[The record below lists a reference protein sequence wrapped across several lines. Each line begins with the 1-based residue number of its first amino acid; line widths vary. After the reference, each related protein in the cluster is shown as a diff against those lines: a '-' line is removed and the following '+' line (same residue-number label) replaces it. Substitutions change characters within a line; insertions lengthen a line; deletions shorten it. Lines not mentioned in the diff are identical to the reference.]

1 MNCGLAGF
9 LQGRAWLLAGSRLQS
24 QAFVFFGFVMKP
36 ACSQSVALLTMVL
49 VLAGCSSTPVSRPSQ
64 PAASRPVDRSVST
77 IQVPSEDRQEIVLY
91 ALSLLDV
98 NYQFGGANPEAGL
111 DCSGLVY
118 FIYKNALGVTL
129 PHNAA
134 EMARLARPVDRQKL
148 QAGDLVFFNT
158 LGKPYSHVGVY
169 IGDNKFVHAPSSRG
183 HIKVESLNSP
193 WFAAR
198 FEGGRSLMAVN

>member
-1 MNCGLAGF
+1 MTQDYRSL
-9 LQGRAWLLAGSRLQS
+9 RPLLL
-24 QAFVFFGFVMKP
+24 M
-36 ACSQSVALLTMVL
+36 ALLT
-49 VLAGCSSTPVSRPSQ
+49 LAGCGSAPRTSAPPPT
-64 PAASRPVDRSVST
+64 ASRPIDRSVST
-77 IQVPSEDRQEIVLY
+77 IQVASENRQEVVLY

-134 EMARLARPVDRQKL
+134 EMARLSRPVDRQAL

-169 IGDNKFVHAPSSRG
+169 IGDGKFVHAPSSKG
-183 HIKVESLNSP
+183 HIKVESLSSP

-198 FEGGRSLMAVN
+198 FEGGRSLIATN

>member
-1 MNCGLAGF
+1 M
-9 LQGRAWLLAGSRLQS
+9 
-24 QAFVFFGFVMKP
+24 
-36 ACSQSVALLTMVL
+36 ALLL
-49 VLAGCSSTPVSRPSQ
+49 LAGCSSTPPVSRPAQSSV
-64 PAASRPVDRSVST
+64 SRPVDRSVST
-77 IQVPSEDRQEIVLY
+77 IQVPSEDRQEVVLY

-118 FIYKNALGVTL
+118 FIYKNALGVKL

-134 EMARLARPVDRQKL
+134 EIARLSRPVDRQSL

-158 LGKPYSHVGVY
+158 LGRPYSHVGVY
-169 IGDNKFVHAPSSRG
+169 IGDNKFVHAPSSKG

-198 FEGGRSLMAVN
+198 FEGGRTLMATN